1 MLARQLLYHSSHSAS
16 HGNLSGLAPHL
27 GYSLASK
34 LSRLGSLPLYLHP
47 THKKGMEAE
56 VVTVSG
62 QLWEQAF
69 LK

>member
-1 MLARQLLYHSSHSAS
+1 
-16 HGNLSGLAPHL
+16 L